1 MASVPPPPVEYS
13 NYPREQGLSKR
24 KVKAAV
30 DAYYGYGKAILWT
43 ILFSLGTVVLHL
55 VSSNDAYQLTIMIL
69 RWVGTGV
76 FVAWVTYL
84 PNQLMATAADWPD
97 GKARTTSIIMG
108 VISIFC
114 FGIVAFIW
122 GQMMAQSQ
130 MTTFRVPRKW
140 WGFRKKDVLAYIDSL
155 PDDSPVVS
163 NFSL

>member
-1 MASVPPPPVEYS
+1 MSSVPPPPVEYS
-13 NYPREQGLSKR
+13 NYPREYGLSKR

-30 DAYYGYGKAILWT
+30 DAYYGYGKAFLWT
-43 ILFSLGTVVLHL
+43 ILFSIASAGLHL
-55 VSSNDAYQLTIMIL
+55 VSQNDAYQMLVFGIRFL
-69 RWVGTGV
+69 GGAV
-76 FVAWVTYL
+76 FVGWITYK
-84 PNQLMATAADWPD
+84 PNQLMAVAADWPD

-108 VISIFC
+108 AISLVC
-114 FGIVAFIW
+114 LGIIAFIW